1 VDVGVLQRFERRLE
15 GLVSGAFAKAFKA
28 DVQPVEIASALQR
41 ELDDRSAVMGK
52 GVILVPNKFVV
63 ELSPHDHDRLSMY
76 AKTLSEELASV
87 VREHAEEQHYQLRGE
102 VDVSFAEVED
112 LDIGVHRIRSSV
124 VSSVVAVNPPP
135 PAQRLKSVD
144 PKPPVAPVA
153 PVAPAVPTPP
163 PAAAPPRR
171 HAAAA
176 PTKAQPVA
184 DADAPA
190 ETTVLAPPQ
199 PKPVPYLEVNGDRHP
214 LTRPVTILGRGTQV
228 DLRIDDAG
236 VSRRHAEIR
245 LGTPPVLVDLNSTN
259 GTLMD
264 GAPVGEVELHDGAVI
279 GIGETELVFRQPA
292 SSGAGQT
299 QPAE

>member
-1 VDVGVLQRFERRLE
+1 MGVLQRFERRLE

-52 GVILVPNKFVV
+52 GVILVPNKFIV
-63 ELSPHDHDRLSMY
+63 ELSPHDHERLSMY

-87 VREHAEEQHYQLRGE
+87 VREHAEEQRYQLRGE
-102 VDVSFAEVED
+102 VDVSFAQVDD

-135 PAQRLKSVD
+135 APPPAQRLKSVD

-153 PVAPAVPTPP
+153 PTPP
-163 PAAAPPRR
+163 PAAAPLRR

-245 LGTPPVLVDLNSTN
+245 LGNPPMLVDLNSTN

-292 SSGAGQT
+292 NSGAGQT

>member
-1 VDVGVLQRFERRLE
+1 MGVLQRFERRLE

-63 ELSPHDHDRLSMY
+63 ELSAHDHDRLAMY
-76 AKTLSEELASV
+76 SKTLSEELASV

-102 VDVSFAEVED
+102 VDVSFAEADD

-124 VSSVVAVNPPP
+124 VSSVVAVNPAPAPP
-135 PAQRLKSVD
+135 APAQRA
-144 PKPPVAPVA
+144 PKTVSPTPQVAPV
-153 PVAPAVPTPP
+153 VPAPP
-163 PAAAPPRR
+163 PTAKPRR
-171 HAAAA
+171 HAPAE
-176 PTKAQPVA
+176 AQSGA
-184 DADAPA
+184 DVPA

-214 LTRPVTILGRGTQV
+214 LNRPVTVLGRGTQV

-245 LGTPPVLVDLNSTN
+245 IGPPAVLVDLNSTN

-264 GAPVGEVELHDGAVI
+264 GAQIGETELHDGAVI
-279 GIGETELVFRQPA
+279 SIGETELVFR
-292 SSGAGQT
+292 
-299 QPAE
+299 AE